1 MRSSIAAL
9 TLLTLTTGVQADPLV
24 QREFSGRDNR
34 FIEMPGAGFRA
45 MASGKRISFDAQG
58 MSIDLPGRVAE
69 LRTSRGRTQLLL
81 SERWA
86 QDHPRTLHLLHE
98 DCRRWQAQAQRRI
111 DVVLG

>member
-9 TLLTLTTGVQADPLV
+9 TLLTLTTGAQADPLV

-58 MSIDLPGRVAE
+58 MSIDLPAWLSFTSTRWRVAWP
-69 LRTSRGRTQLLL
+69 SD
-81 SERWA
+81 WF
-86 QDHPRTLHLLHE
+86 
-98 DCRRWQAQAQRRI
+98 
-111 DVVLG
+111 